1 MATNTLRPL
10 SLGELLDRTFFLYR
24 KHFLLFVSIIAIPQ
38 LVLLAL
44 QFVGI
49 ALNPRGVGFSTASV
63 VWTFVTLL
71 VSIPV
76 VAVSH
81 GATVIAVSKVHL
93 GDETTVVEALSG
105 IKGRI
110 VSLSLIMLG
119 IGVGVG
125 VGFMLLLIPGIIL
138 ALMWS
143 LSIPVAVLE
152 ATGLRDTTSRSSEL
166 TKGSKGRMFVICVLF
181 VVLTYIVFLLW
192 EAPMLA
198 ALGYFFRNHNPA
210 NGVPRWFLITN
221 PLGTF
226 VSQCLVGPLLT
237 IALTLA
243 YYDQKVRKEA
253 FDLQLMMSTMDGK
266 QGTAAPVAT

>member
-1 MATNTLRPL
+1 MLTSALRPL

-24 KHFLLFVSIIAIPQ
+24 KHFLLFVGIIAIPH

-49 ALNPRGVGFSTASV
+49 TLNPRGVGFSTATL
-63 VWTFVTLL
+63 VWTLL
-71 VSIPV
+71 TALISIPV

-93 GDETTVVEALSG
+93 GHATTVVEALSSIRG
-105 IKGRI
+105 KF

-119 IGVGVG
+119 IGVGLG
-125 VGFMLLLIPGIIL
+125 IAFMLLLSPGIIL

-143 LSIPVAVLE
+143 LALPVAVLE
-152 ATGLRDTTSRSSEL
+152 DTGLRDTTSRSAEL
-166 TKGSKGRMFVICVLF
+166 TKGSRGRMFVICFLF
-181 VVLTYIVFLLW
+181 IVLTYIVILLW
-192 EAPMLA
+192 EFPMLA
-198 ALGYFFRNHNPA
+198 AVGFFLRNHNPA
-210 NGVPRWFLITN
+210 DGVPRWFLITN

-253 FDLQLMMSTMDGK
+253 FDLQLMMSTMDQT
-266 QGTAAPVAT
+266 QGNTAPVAT